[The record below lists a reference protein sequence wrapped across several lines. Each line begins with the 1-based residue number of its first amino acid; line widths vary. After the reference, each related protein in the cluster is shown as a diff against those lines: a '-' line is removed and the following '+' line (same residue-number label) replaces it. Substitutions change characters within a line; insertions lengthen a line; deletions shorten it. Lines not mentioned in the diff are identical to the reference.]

1 MNIVEALDEIDIL
14 FANEIDSQNK
24 FKNKEAADKVY
35 NGLVSMKEYILE
47 NHELHKRYKVLA
59 NAFIS
64 AANEKKYYDDT
75 QTKKDAENY
84 FAWLQGEKN
93 IASNPNVKISMEE
106 ATRLN
111 DLANLTGHKPRKEV
125 EKVIKQANN
134 TNNLPKKISFIDKLR
149 GKLNN
154 LFKPKQR
161 KTIENTPVK
170 PKKENSLSYIK
181 VDTESKTGIVQR
193 KENKRQ
199 LVVISDLHGNINKW
213 NYVKKALKENP
224 NMKIIIEGDA
234 MDRGSYGLQI
244 LLQIKELCSKGRA
257 EYIPGNHDSF
267 AYYALRAEGTKYEN
281 ERIVK
286 NSKKTWEMNGGEASL
301 NSFENFD
308 NIVAEE
314 LQKGN
319 IKDRTTKEELV
330 SWLGK
335 RPIQKVVYEGD
346 KKYALGHA
354 IFDESLYMKDPEFN
368 LEKALMLGLQGKE
381 NSEIYKKYQNIMWYR
396 ENDDKTHYTEVTYPK
411 GYVMVV
417 GHTKQ
422 KNANLQYLGNDKNK
436 PIIYLDCGKGE
447 LQGLDLISGKQI
459 QIEPERTR

>member
-154 LFKPKQR
+154 LFKPNLLFASVKTTGTPKIFSNFLLSIIIPFLLASSIKFKQTITLFVISKVC
-161 KTIENTPVK
+161 KTK
-170 PKKENSLSYIK
+170 FKLFSKQ
-181 VDTESKTGIVQR
+181 TESQTTT
-193 KENKRQ
+193 ET
-199 LVVISDLHGNINKW
+199 
-213 NYVKKALKENP
+213 
-224 NMKIIIEGDA
+224 
-234 MDRGSYGLQI
+234 SYSPFSI
-244 LLQIKELCSKGRA
+244 
-257 EYIPGNHDSF
+257 
-267 AYYALRAEGTKYEN
+267 
-281 ERIVK
+281 
-286 NSKKTWEMNGGEASL
+286 
-301 NSFENFD
+301 
-308 NIVAEE
+308 
-314 LQKGN
+314 
-319 IKDRTTKEELV
+319 
-330 SWLGK
+330 
-335 RPIQKVVYEGD
+335 
-346 KKYALGHA
+346 
-354 IFDESLYMKDPEFN
+354 
-368 LEKALMLGLQGKE
+368 
-381 NSEIYKKYQNIMWYR
+381 
-396 ENDDKTHYTEVTYPK
+396 
-411 GYVMVV
+411 
-417 GHTKQ
+417 
-422 KNANLQYLGNDKNK
+422 
-436 PIIYLDCGKGE
+436 
-447 LQGLDLISGKQI
+447 
-459 QIEPERTR
+459 